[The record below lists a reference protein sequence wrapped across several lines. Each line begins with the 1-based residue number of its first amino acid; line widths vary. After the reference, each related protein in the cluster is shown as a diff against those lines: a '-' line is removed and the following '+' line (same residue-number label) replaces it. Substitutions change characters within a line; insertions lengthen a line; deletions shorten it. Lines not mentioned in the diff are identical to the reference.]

1 MPYKTF
7 TLTFAVLEDNTI
19 KFLKKDEKDENGD
32 PPNDGIDV
40 YDGSVKIDGA
50 IDNVIRTHFNVAS
63 TVASETNAVDDN
75 VVNAENNNNNNAE
88 TSVADV
94 VAENNDV
101 ATSDNNV
108 VANNNGEANNNT
120 QVNGANVGGSRKS
133 HPKNVSFS
141 KKYSKNKYNKKTLR
155 NLERILSF

>member
-50 IDNVIRTHFNVAS
+50 IDNVIKTHFNVAS

-75 VVNAENNNNNNAE
+75 AE

-94 VAENNDV
+94 VAENND
-101 ATSDNNV
+101 
-108 VANNNGEANNNT
+108 EANNNT
-120 QVNGANVGGSRKS
+120 QLNGTKDGGSRKS
-133 HPKNVSFS
+133 QPKKNVSFS

-155 NLERILSF
+155 NLERIVSL